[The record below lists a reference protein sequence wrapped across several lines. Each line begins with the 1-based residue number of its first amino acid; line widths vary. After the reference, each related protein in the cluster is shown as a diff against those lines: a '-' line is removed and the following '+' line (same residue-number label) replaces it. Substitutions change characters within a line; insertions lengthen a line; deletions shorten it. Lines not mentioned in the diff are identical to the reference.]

1 MRHMLWNTFVVAS
14 VLLIILT
21 VAEWARTDQDYWWIS
36 FGTPN
41 SYWEACSSAGHL
53 RFARATGFSHSMGWQ
68 VHVFSRDSTMPRFSY
83 GFTPNMHGAPGFRFA
98 SGGFAYGRFSAIR
111 YSILDVA
118 FWGLLLI
125 FSLMPGGTFFLTT
138 FRLRRLTQRLS
149 QIQCAVCGYDLRAT
163 QGRCPECGTVP
174 NQSSKASIARG
185 KPA

>member
-1 MRHMLWNTFVVAS
+1 MWRIVQNTLVIAS
-14 VLLIILT
+14 ILLMVLT
-21 VAEWARTDQDYWWIS
+21 VAEWVRTDQDHWWIS
-36 FGTPN
+36 YGAPN
-41 SYWEACSSAGHL
+41 TYWEACSSTGHL

-68 VHVFSRDSTMPRFSY
+68 VHLFSRDSTMPRFSY
-83 GFTPNMHGAPGFRFA
+83 GFTPNMRGVPGFRFA

-118 FWGLLLI
+118 YWELLLI
-125 FSLMPGGTFFLTT
+125 FSLMPGGTFIVTT

-149 QIQCAVCGYDLRAT
+149 QIQCAVCGYDLRAM

-174 NQSSKASIARG
+174 SQFSKASLARG